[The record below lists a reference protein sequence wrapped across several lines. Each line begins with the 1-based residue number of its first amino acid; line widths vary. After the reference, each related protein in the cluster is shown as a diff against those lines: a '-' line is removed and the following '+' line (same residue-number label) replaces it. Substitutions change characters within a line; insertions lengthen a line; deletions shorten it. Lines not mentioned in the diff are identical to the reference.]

1 MTMQAQ
7 QRESGFKTN
16 PDYKITLEPSPRRV
30 RVKFNGETIAD
41 STHAHLLFETRHL
54 PVYYFPRGD
63 VEMDLLA
70 HAVTRAGRRLVL
82 LPREFQPAGET
93 WGHASQSA
101 EMPSEMAL
109 VGKPRG
115 QGDFRQW
122 QLSLAE
128 HVLNVFQA
136 PL

>member
-1 MTMQAQ
+1 MKRPRSGHFCSILGGPVSGSGWITTCSALAGNSIWNQWLQRRGLSIGPQA
-7 QRESGFKTN
+7 RLSSRGGFLFRT
-16 PDYKITLEPSPRRV
+16 PV
-30 RVKFNGETIAD
+30 R
-41 STHAHLLFETRHL
+41 S
-54 PVYYFPRGD
+54 
-63 VEMDLLA
+63 DLS
-70 HAVTRAGRRLVL
+70 
-82 LPREFQPAGET
+82 FQPAGET

-101 EMPSEMAL
+101 EMQSEMGL

>member
-1 MTMQAQ
+1 FAQ
-7 QRESGFKTN
+7 FLAVQFLALDGRVTLYGTTGYRDGNSALARRHDSVLEDLRFLFRTPVRSGLSF
-16 PDYKITLEPSPRRV
+16 
-30 RVKFNGETIAD
+30 
-41 STHAHLLFETRHL
+41 H
-54 PVYYFPRGD
+54 
-63 VEMDLLA
+63 
-70 HAVTRAGRRLVL
+70 
-82 LPREFQPAGET
+82 PAGET

-128 HVLNVFQA
+128 QVLNVFQA